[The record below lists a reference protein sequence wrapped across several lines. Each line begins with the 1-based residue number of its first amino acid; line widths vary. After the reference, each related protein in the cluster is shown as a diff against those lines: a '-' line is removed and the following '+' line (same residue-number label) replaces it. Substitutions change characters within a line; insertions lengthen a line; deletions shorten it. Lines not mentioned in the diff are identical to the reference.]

1 MFDSVILN
9 RMVSP
14 SKKGTG
20 MVEPENMITLKFVQ
34 DALTNK
40 DGRLQCIQTRTVLFG
55 CSEIIVCFLILV
67 ICDVSVL
74 YALS

>member
-1 MFDSVILN
+1 MCAVFDSVILN

-40 DGRLQCIQTRTVLFG
+40 DGRLQCIQTRTVLWLFRNYSLFFDFG
-55 CSEIIVCFLILV
+55 DL
-67 ICDVSVL
+67 
-74 YALS
+74 